1 MKSTQSSHV
10 YKQRARTALTLILAL
25 AVLSPAAWPQTTAS
39 PSEFPAEAQAISP
52 DALKARLAGNKFT
65 SKYSNGTLATMSYEV
80 DQSLQLDMS
89 TGFSTQGT
97 WRVDGSQICLQF
109 GAGLPSGCG
118 ESKATEKHL
127 YLRRFVNQE
136 VIQLD
141 LLTTPM
147 AAPKG
152 FTYINLDAGRT
163 EGLFTKSPV
172 YMRAIM
178 LDKPSPQSDTALLF
192 FRGWPGIWR
201 FNEKTNASKTSPRG
215 QITRDVYAKAG
226 LTFVSMDCPT
236 DQWGAEVVPG
246 TVVSGPA
253 PSCLD
258 NYRSSKRHADDVRKV
273 MQVLREQHGIRHFY
287 LHGHSFGTISS
298 RWLAKNLG
306 SEIDGAIH
314 SASINNPPNARA
326 GYSVAGFDY
335 ASLPTPQLHIHH
347 ENDACV
353 GTPYRAVKWYA
364 NNNLVT
370 VRGGIAQ
377 GDPCGS
383 GHLHSFEGRDEV
395 VAQAIADWISTRK
408 LSPMIGE

>member
-1 MKSTQSSHV
+1 MNSTHSSIIC
-10 YKQRARTALTLILAL
+10 KPQTLVVRILIWAL
-25 AVLSPAAWPQTTAS
+25 AFLSPAAWSQTTSS
-39 PSEFPAEAQAISP
+39 PSAFPAEAQALSP
-52 DALKARLAGNKFT
+52 EALKARLAGNRFT
-65 SKYSNGTLATMSYEV
+65 SKYSNGTLATMSYGA
-80 DQSLQLDMS
+80 DQTLQLDMS
-89 TGFSTQGT
+89 TGVSTRGS
-97 WRVDGSQICLQF
+97 WRVEGSQICLQF

-118 ESKATEKHL
+118 ESKATATHV

-136 VIQLD
+136 IIQLD
-141 LLTTPM
+141 LMATPG

-172 YMRAIM
+172 FMRAIL

-192 FRGWPGIWR
+192 LRGWPGIWR
-201 FNEKTNASKTSPRG
+201 YDEKTDASKTSPRG
-215 QITRDVYAKAG
+215 RITRDVYAKAG
-226 LTFVSMDCPT
+226 LTFVSLDCPT
-236 DQWGAEVVPG
+236 DQWGAEVRPG

-258 NYRSSKRHADDVRKV
+258 DYRSSNRHADDVRKV

-306 SEIDGAIH
+306 TEIDGAIH
-314 SASINNPPNARA
+314 SASINNPPNARV

-347 ENDACV
+347 ENDACE

-370 VRGGIAQ
+370 VRGGVAQ
-377 GDPCGS
+377 GDPCGG

-395 VAQAIADWISTRK
+395 VAQAIADWIRTRK
-408 LSPMIGE
+408 LSSVIGE